1 MLSND
6 SIMKPPYQI
15 NSEILRLLTGVS
27 EKIGVV
33 NASFLIKP
41 SPTLRK
47 QNQIKTIHSSLKI
60 EGNTLSED
68 QITALIENKRVI
80 GPERDIMEVRNA
92 IEVYDKIESFR
103 FDSEKSFL
111 AAHKLLM
118 KSLEKDA
125 GSYRKKGVGIVKG
138 SKVQHLAPPAENVA
152 FLMKDLF
159 KYLKTD
165 NDVPLI
171 KSCVFHYEVEF
182 IHPFMDGNGRMGR
195 LWQTVILI
203 SKFPVFQFLPFETL
217 ISANQSDYYK
227 ALSDSDK
234 AGQSTPFIAYMLGV
248 ISLALDNVLQTKG
261 ASQSQ
266 DDRLQYFLSLKIKSF
281 TRKDYMNVFKTLST
295 ATASRDLK
303 KGVELGHFSVL
314 GMNRL
319 TTYKVIEKKI

>member
-1 MLSND
+1 
-6 SIMKPPYQI
+6 MKPPYQV
-15 NSEILRLLTGVS
+15 NSEILRLLTEVS
-27 EKIGVV
+27 EKIGAV

-80 GPERDIMEVRNA
+80 GPERDILEVRNA
-92 IEVYDKIESFR
+92 IDVYDKIESFR

-118 KSLEKDA
+118 KALEKDA
-125 GSYRKKGVGIVKG
+125 GTYRKKGVGIVKG
-138 SKVQHLAPPAENVA
+138 SKVQHLAPPAENVP

-159 KYLKTD
+159 TYLKKD
-165 NDVPLI
+165 NDVALI

-234 AGQSTPFIAYMLGV
+234 AGHSTPFIAYMLGV
-248 ISLALDNVLQTKG
+248 ISLALDSVLQTKG
-261 ASQSQ
+261 VSQSQ
-266 DDRLQYFLSLKIKSF
+266 EDRLQFFLSLKMKSL
-281 TRKDYMNVFKTLST
+281 TRKDYMSVFKTIST

-319 TTYKVIEKKI
+319 TTYKVIEKNI